1 MLPIPTATRQAVIS
15 RANGRCEDC
24 QQPLPLEL
32 HHLRYWLDSH
42 ECPED
47 ISIHGIETP
56 DDLAALCRKCHL
68 ARHVD
73 LAGNFHRDPQER
85 ETHWATY

>member
-1 MLPIPTATRQAVIS
+1 M
-15 RANGRCEDC
+15 CEDC

-32 HHLRYWLDSH
+32 HHLRYFTEHGGKHDLGG
-42 ECPED
+42 EP
-47 ISIHGIETP
+47 IHGIETP
-56 DDLAALCRKCHL
+56 DDLAALCRECHL

-73 LAGNFHRDPQER
+73 AAGVFWRDPQER